1 MAAVADPS
9 WVQLNLKRN
18 LNLCQW
24 SELVLQAS
32 STELYRVLTS
42 ITAVSH
48 MLQALQYKE
57 LLQLSAASSALE
69 LRSDSLLCRAREIR
83 ALLDLLR
90 VKLMCSGSRPRV
102 FALLCTLLLLQAL
115 QGIGAIEVT
124 VDVRRCRQHLAG
136 HYYSDPLSAW
146 PCSNHD
152 KKLDAAKTAVVVV
165 DMWDFHHCPSED
177 CVELQLVL

>member
-1 MAAVADPS
+1 
-9 WVQLNLKRN
+9 
-18 LNLCQW
+18 
-24 SELVLQAS
+24 
-32 STELYRVLTS
+32 
-42 ITAVSH
+42 

-57 LLQLSAASSALE
+57 RLQLSAASSALD
-69 LRSDSLLCRAREIR
+69 LRSDSLLCCARGSR
-83 ALLDLLR
+83 ALVAPMR
-90 VKLMCSGSRPRV
+90 VELMRSGSWPRA

-152 KKLDAAKTAVVVV
+152 KTLNAAKTAVVVV

-177 CVELQLVL
+177 CAKLQLVL